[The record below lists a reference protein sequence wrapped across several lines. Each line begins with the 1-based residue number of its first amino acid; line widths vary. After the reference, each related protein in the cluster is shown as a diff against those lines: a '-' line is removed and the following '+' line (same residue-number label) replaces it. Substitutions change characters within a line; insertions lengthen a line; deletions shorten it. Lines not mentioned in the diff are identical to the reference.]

1 MQVNN
6 LYMLISLL
14 GITLLVL
21 LYLNNK
27 NEHFT
32 QENFTTTNEA
42 VQNIASIV
50 NNQSVTLSNIST
62 TGNLSVDRETKL
74 NGNIILNGSTSAKDI
89 NSSGIINADELKSNR
104 IRLGG
109 FLANE
114 VNDTRDVNDA
124 PSVYRGRPFMWEF
137 KNDGKIG
144 LGGKGGFCQLQ
155 SIKNWGDGS
164 GGPVHQL
171 ALCGDGTMN
180 YRTSKNEGEWNNW
193 QLAFSANGGSQT
205 NVIEFYPNN
214 EIIAF
219 DRRKFVDAIRD
230 GLYFTTNMPEGTTK
244 QFLFVHRGGREYNHP
259 NRWFWFGTA
268 VKFGKQFLLFKLEP
282 EHHNIPDPKNN
293 NSNDES
299 WRGNIL

>member
-6 LYMLISLL
+6 LYILIFLL

-74 NGNIILNGSTSAKDI
+74 NGNIILNGTTTAKDI
-89 NSSGIINADELKSNR
+89 NSSNTISADELRSNR
-104 IRLGG
+104 VRLGG

-114 VNDTRDVNDA
+114 INDTRKTNENPA
-124 PSVYRGRPFMWEF
+124 TYRGRPFMWEF
-137 KNDGKIG
+137 KEDNAIK
-144 LGGKGGFCQLQ
+144 LSSNGGYCLLNTIKG
-155 SIKNWGDGS
+155 WGDSS

-171 ALCGDGTMN
+171 ALCANGTMN
-180 YRTSKNEGEWNNW
+180 YRTSKSENDWNDW
-193 QLAFSANGGSQT
+193 QQAFSVHGGSQT
-205 NVIEFYPNN
+205 NIIEFYPNN

-219 DRRKFVDAIRD
+219 NRESFINAIRD
-230 GLYFTTNMPEGTTK
+230 GKYFTNNMPDGTTK
-244 QFLFVHRGGREYNHP
+244 QFLFVHRGDRNPSHL
-259 NRWFWFGTA
+259 NRWFWFGSA

-282 EHHNIPDPKNN
+282 EHHGVPDPKNN
-293 NSNDES
+293 NSNDQS